1 MSNNNRSSIL
11 HGLLKC
17 DLDLLLGVFVQGGGS
32 LIEKQDLWLSENGS
46 SNSNSLFLSTREL
59 AAFDAALCL
68 ESLMHINVKKRSFS
82 LVDISLNKLELI
94 CVIFLLLQFF
104 KDFDLLFKLCF
115 TNEVDKSI
123 LVILHFAFENFSF
136 FLLNIEI
143 VTVDGV
149 FVLDEL

>member
-1 MSNNNRSSIL
+1 
-11 HGLLKC
+11 
-17 DLDLLLGVFVQGGGS
+17 
-32 LIEKQDLWLSENGS
+32 
-46 SNSNSLFLSTREL
+46 
-59 AAFDAALCL
+59 
-68 ESLMHINVKKRSFS
+68 MHINVKKRSFS

-104 KDFDLLFKLCF
+104 KDFDLFFKLCF
-115 TNEVDKSI
+115 TNEVYKSI